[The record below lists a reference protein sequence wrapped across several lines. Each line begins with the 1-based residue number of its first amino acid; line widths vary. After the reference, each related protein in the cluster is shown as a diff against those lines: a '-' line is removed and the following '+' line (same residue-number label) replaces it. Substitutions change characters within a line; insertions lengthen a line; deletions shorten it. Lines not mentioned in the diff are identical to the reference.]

1 MPTKLCCFRNLSGL
15 RIARRKFNP
24 LAFLE
29 NQGFKTQEDFK
40 AWRTQNGYK
49 TLRDFMEHAK
59 YNVTEGA
66 DFSCGWTNP
75 KGTPQP
81 IPAGGIMRST
91 GYTHDGPCEVW
102 VADTRVY
109 QGDNCHE
116 SLPRKEYPIDYS
128 PCKGTC
134 VSTGTGSVYKECI
147 PLISNSTTNS
157 SHATVTLAAQT
168 SAQVSDPA
176 TAKYSVSVF
185 GIGDWGATT
194 YKGSCCGSNSNNY
207 DLNSQEVVATLMNIE
222 AGASLKPK
230 AVLAHGDNFYWNGI
244 NYLAERDGRFAASF
258 ESKYDGDNIKS
269 VPWVAVMGNHDY
281 GGSDYICSSG
291 DKLVPCNNTA
301 ELFQGLENK
310 FKWQS
315 EYTSPND
322 NRWAMDG
329 RFYVHRVKDPA
340 TGVSIDIFNVDTND
354 NDHGKYCFGGDKA
367 MFDTCKAKFAKW
379 GNESRTQLA
388 KLAAKSDATW
398 KIVNS
403 HYSPYDHYAEPGMK
417 KWFDALRNSGKH
429 DYSKAVG
436 VHFIENGAGGGRQS
450 GKASHIQAYAA
461 NLVKN
466 EWSYTP
472 GEYGFFS
479 MQASTDWM
487 KLQYHT
493 ADNKWNFTEKW
504 EDTTIGCSDQAC
516 WYIPADGSEGKA
528 C

>member
-1 MPTKLCCFRNLSGL
+1 M
-15 RIARRKFNP
+15 
-24 LAFLE
+24 
-29 NQGFKTQEDFK
+29 
-40 AWRTQNGYK
+40 
-49 TLRDFMEHAK
+49 
-59 YNVTEGA
+59 
-66 DFSCGWTNP
+66 
-75 KGTPQP
+75 
-81 IPAGGIMRST
+81 
-91 GYTHDGPCEVW
+91 
-102 VADTRVY
+102 
-109 QGDNCHE
+109 
-116 SLPRKEYPIDYS
+116 
-128 PCKGTC
+128 
-134 VSTGTGSVYKECI
+134 GS
-147 PLISNSTTNS
+147 S

-354 NDHGKYCFGGDKA
+354 NDH
-367 MFDTCKAKFAKW
+367 
-379 GNESRTQLA
+379 
-388 KLAAKSDATW
+388 
-398 KIVNS
+398 
-403 HYSPYDHYAEPGMK
+403 
-417 KWFDALRNSGKH
+417 
-429 DYSKAVG
+429 VG

-504 EDTTIGCSDQAC
+504 EDTTIGGVVTKHAGTFRLMAQRVRRARRRMLLLSDIGF
-516 WYIPADGSEGKA
+516 IPHWRNF
-528 C
+528 

>member
-1 MPTKLCCFRNLSGL
+1 M
-15 RIARRKFNP
+15 
-24 LAFLE
+24 
-29 NQGFKTQEDFK
+29 
-40 AWRTQNGYK
+40 
-49 TLRDFMEHAK
+49 
-59 YNVTEGA
+59 
-66 DFSCGWTNP
+66 
-75 KGTPQP
+75 
-81 IPAGGIMRST
+81 
-91 GYTHDGPCEVW
+91 
-102 VADTRVY
+102 
-109 QGDNCHE
+109 
-116 SLPRKEYPIDYS
+116 
-128 PCKGTC
+128 
-134 VSTGTGSVYKECI
+134 GS
-147 PLISNSTTNS
+147 S

-354 NDHGKYCFGGDKA
+354 NDHGAELICCQCCGYAKTDSSGCNTITRKGKYCFDGDKA

-417 KWFDALRNSGKH
+417 KWFDALRNSGVRAFCTATLMLR
-429 DYSKAVG
+429 STT
-436 VHFIENGAGGGRQS
+436 IRRQWGS
-450 GKASHIQAYAA
+450 TSSRT
-461 NLVKN
+461 N

-504 EDTTIGCSDQAC
+504 EDTTIGGVVTKHAVKLTHRRAAGFVVVMQGVSALER
-516 WYIPADGSEGKA
+516 WTSLIANRSA
-528 C
+528 A

>member
-1 MPTKLCCFRNLSGL
+1 MLN
-15 RIARRKFNP
+15 
-24 LAFLE
+24 
-29 NQGFKTQEDFK
+29 
-40 AWRTQNGYK
+40 YK
-49 TLRDFMEHAK
+49 TLANTAALLALM
-59 YNVTEGA
+59 
-66 DFSCGWTNP
+66 
-75 KGTPQP
+75 
-81 IPAGGIMRST
+81 
-91 GYTHDGPCEVW
+91 
-102 VADTRVY
+102 
-109 QGDNCHE
+109 
-116 SLPRKEYPIDYS
+116 
-128 PCKGTC
+128 
-134 VSTGTGSVYKECI
+134 GS
-147 PLISNSTTNS
+147 S

-244 NYLAERDGRFAASF
+244 NYLAERDGRFAVSF

-301 ELFQGLENK
+301 ELFQGPENK

-354 NDHGKYCFGGDKA
+354 NDHGAELICCQCYGYAKTDSSGCNTITREGKYCFGGDKA
-367 MFDTCKAKFAKW
+367 MFDICKATFAKW
-379 GNESRTQLA
+379 DNESRTQLA

-417 KWFDALRNSGKH
+417 KWFDALRNSGVRAFLHGHTHAEKH

-450 GKASHIQAYAA
+450 GKMSSIQAYAA

-487 KLQYHT
+487 KLQYYT

-504 EDTTIGCSDQAC
+504 EDTTIGGVVTKHAGTFRLMAQRVRRARGRMLLLSDIGF
-516 WYIPADGSEGKA
+516 IPHWRNF
-528 C
+528 

>member
-1 MPTKLCCFRNLSGL
+1 MLN
-15 RIARRKFNP
+15 
-24 LAFLE
+24 
-29 NQGFKTQEDFK
+29 
-40 AWRTQNGYK
+40 YK
-49 TLRDFMEHAK
+49 TLANTAALLALM
-59 YNVTEGA
+59 
-66 DFSCGWTNP
+66 
-75 KGTPQP
+75 
-81 IPAGGIMRST
+81 
-91 GYTHDGPCEVW
+91 
-102 VADTRVY
+102 
-109 QGDNCHE
+109 
-116 SLPRKEYPIDYS
+116 
-128 PCKGTC
+128 
-134 VSTGTGSVYKECI
+134 GS
-147 PLISNSTTNS
+147 S

-244 NYLAERDGRFAASF
+244 NYLAERDDRFAASF

-310 FKWQS
+310 LKWQS

-354 NDHGKYCFGGDKA
+354 NESSFA

-417 KWFDALRNSGKH
+417 KWFDALRNSGVRAFLHGHTHAEKH

-450 GKASHIQAYAA
+450 GKVSSIQAYAA

-504 EDTTIGCSDQAC
+504 EDKTIGGVVTKHAGTFRLMAQWDK
-516 WYIPADGSEGKA
+516 EEF
-528 C
+528 

>member
-1 MPTKLCCFRNLSGL
+1 M
-15 RIARRKFNP
+15 
-24 LAFLE
+24 
-29 NQGFKTQEDFK
+29 
-40 AWRTQNGYK
+40 
-49 TLRDFMEHAK
+49 
-59 YNVTEGA
+59 
-66 DFSCGWTNP
+66 
-75 KGTPQP
+75 
-81 IPAGGIMRST
+81 
-91 GYTHDGPCEVW
+91 
-102 VADTRVY
+102 
-109 QGDNCHE
+109 
-116 SLPRKEYPIDYS
+116 
-128 PCKGTC
+128 
-134 VSTGTGSVYKECI
+134 GS
-147 PLISNSTTNS
+147 S

-354 NDHGKYCFGGDKA
+354 NDHGAELICCQCCGYAKTDSSGCNTITRKGKYCFDGDKA

-417 KWFDALRNSGKH
+417 KWFDALRNSGVRAFCTATLMLR
-429 DYSKAVG
+429 STT
-436 VHFIENGAGGGRQS
+436 IRRQWGS
-450 GKASHIQAYAA
+450 TSSRTV
-461 NLVKN
+461 LVVA
-466 EWSYTP
+466 
-472 GEYGFFS
+472 
-479 MQASTDWM
+479 ASTDWM

-504 EDTTIGCSDQAC
+504 EDTTIGGVVTKHAGTFRLMAQRC
-516 WYIPADGSEGKA
+516 GF
-528 C
+528 